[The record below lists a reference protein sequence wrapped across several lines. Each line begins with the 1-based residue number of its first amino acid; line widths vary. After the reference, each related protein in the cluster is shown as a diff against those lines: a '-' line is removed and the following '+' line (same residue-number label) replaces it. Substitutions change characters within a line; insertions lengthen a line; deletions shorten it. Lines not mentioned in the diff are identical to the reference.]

1 MAASMTINNSQNNIP
16 SSLLGQRR
24 AGVILHP
31 TSLPGPFNQGDLGPD
46 AYQFVNFM
54 ADSGLSIW
62 QILPI
67 GPVHEDR
74 SPYMSLSM
82 YAGNPEL
89 ISLELLHKWGWLSSA
104 DLKTAASATSKKPWL
119 QSAAKKYF
127 SDARDAQLD
136 EYNQFLETNSN
147 WINDYALFESLR
159 ARFPVG
165 SWSQWPEEYKHRD
178 EQALKKFSHQYKESI
193 QQVNFEQFV
202 FYRQW
207 SHLKEYA
214 NERDIIIL
222 GDMPIFVAHD
232 SADVWQRQ
240 EYFDLK
246 PDGSPRVI
254 AGVPPDYFSETGQRW
269 GNPLYRWDRMAKDNY
284 QWWVDRFRLAFTQY
298 DSVRVDHFRGFE
310 AYWEI
315 DAKEETAINGHWVKA
330 PGEEL
335 FKTLSKYF
343 DELPIVVED
352 LGTIT
357 PEVDALREQFGWP
370 GMKILQFAFDGSD
383 SNPYLP
389 HNHIQNCVVYTGT
402 HDNDTTLSWY
412 EDLPQETRDTIAY
425 YLGNSSE
432 PMPWSMVEATFRSV
446 ANWAIVPMQD
456 LMSLGKGHR
465 MNVPGVTQGNWTW
478 RFQWDQ
484 VVDNLVSKIK
494 NMVVQ
499 FERDV

>member
-1 MAASMTINNSQNNIP
+1 MTIDTLQNSHPHSILN
-16 SSLLGQRR
+16 QRR

-31 TSLPGPFNQGDLGPD
+31 TSLPGSFAQGDLGPEAHRFID
-46 AYQFVNFM
+46 FM
-54 ADSGLSIW
+54 VDSGLSIW
-62 QILPI
+62 QMLPI

-89 ISLELLHKWGWLSSA
+89 ISLERLQQWGWLSSQ
-104 DLKTAASATSKKPWL
+104 DIESAVSTNNKKNYL
-119 QSAAKKYF
+119 QIAAKNF
-127 SDARDAQLD
+127 FATAGDSQRL
-136 EYNQFLETNSN
+136 EYNQFLESSTN
-147 WINDYALFESLR
+147 WIKDYALFESLR
-159 ARFPVG
+159 AKFHVG
-165 SWSQWPEEYKHRD
+165 SWAQWPEQYKHRD
-178 EQALKKFSHQYKESI
+178 EQALEKFVDQN
-193 QQVNFEQFV
+193 QQKITQIYFEQFV
-202 FYRQW
+202 FYKQW
-207 SHLKEYA
+207 HHVKQYA
-214 NERDIIIL
+214 NDRHIIIL

-232 SADVWQRQ
+232 SADVWQLQ
-240 EYFDLK
+240 AYFDLN
-246 PDGSPRVI
+246 PDGSPRVV

-269 GNPLYRWDRMAKDNY
+269 GNPLYRWDKMADDNY
-284 QWWVDRFRLAFTQY
+284 HWWVDRFTQALTQY

-315 DAKEETAINGHWVKA
+315 DAQEATAIHGNWVKA

-335 FKTLSKYF
+335 FRALLAHF

-370 GMKILQFAFDGSD
+370 GMKILQFAFDGD
-383 SNPYLP
+383 ESNPYLP

-412 EDLPQETRDTIAY
+412 EDLPQKTIDRINY
-425 YLGNSSE
+425 YLGNYSE
-432 PMPWSMVEATFRSV
+432 PMPWLLVEAALRSV

-456 LMSLGKGHR
+456 YMSLGKGHR
-465 MNVPGVTQGNWTW
+465 MNVPGVTQGNWCW

-484 VVDNLVSKIK
+484 VVENLASKTK